1 MGQIRVVLIFN
12 EDNERQKEIGEY
24 LKSQKRCKTALITE
38 LIYAWLHKENGAVSS
53 YNNAN
58 ISVEEL
64 KQQLLQDKGF
74 LQQIRESVNIEV
86 DSEEIQ
92 QEEKEDDLA
101 IDIQE
106 LLFLLNSDKGEE
118 WVIGNFKL
126 KLMKYYRSIEAWKEA
141 TDKLE

>member
-53 YNNAN
+53 YNNSN

-92 QEEKEDDLA
+92 QEEKEDGLDMDEGMMMAGLSMF
-101 IDIQE
+101 E
-106 LLFLLNSDKGEE
+106 NGF
-118 WVIGNFKL
+118 
-126 KLMKYYRSIEAWKEA
+126 
-141 TDKLE
+141 

>member
-1 MGQIRVVLIFN
+1 MYGLF
-12 EDNERQKEIGEY
+12 
-24 LKSQKRCKTALITE
+24 
-38 LIYAWLHKENGAVSS
+38 LHKENGAVSS

-92 QEEKEDDLA
+92 QEEKEDGLDMDEGMMMAGLSMF
-101 IDIQE
+101 E
-106 LLFLLNSDKGEE
+106 NGF
-118 WVIGNFKL
+118 
-126 KLMKYYRSIEAWKEA
+126 
-141 TDKLE
+141 